1 MTNWEALLYER
12 DEVEV
17 LTTIYKAINE
27 GDVSDGLLGIEELIL
42 QMSNSQDHQLESR
55 LIILMMHI
63 LKWKTQQPTR
73 SWYKTIRTQ
82 RRAIERLLA
91 KAPRFTKARL
101 LEDFWPKALEYAII
115 EATDEMDQSPAVTQL
130 SWEDVFA
137 VDYQLNT

>member
-1 MTNWEALLYER
+1 MTDWETLLYER

-17 LTTIYKAINE
+17 LSAIYKAIDE
-27 GDVSDGLLGIEELIL
+27 GDVADGLLGIEELMQ

-55 LIILMMHI
+55 LIILMMHV

-91 KAPRFTKARL
+91 KAPRFTQARI
-101 LEDFWPKALEYAII
+101 LEDFWPAALAHAII
-115 EATDEMDQSPAVTQL
+115 EATDEMDQPPVVTTL
-130 SWEDVFA
+130 SWEDVFEVA
-137 VDYQLNT
+137 YQLD